1 MYREVPRRWALRLLH
16 PKLVVLV
23 VAKVKDKVN
32 AMAASWCMPVSA
44 NPPLM
49 VVSISPHRY
58 TYKLMKASGKF
69 TINVMPL
76 DKLKE
81 VHLCGTL
88 SGAEVDKIKAA
99 NLHTLESLKIET
111 PGLEEAIAILE
122 CKLFKS
128 VEAGDHV
135 LFIGQILAA
144 RVREDIFPKGTYS
157 IDRVKLLYHL
167 GGDKYTTTADYI
179 LKL

>member
-1 MYREVPRRWALRLLH
+1 MYQEVPKRLALRLLH

-23 VAKVKDKVN
+23 VTKANDKVN

-44 NPPLM
+44 NPPLI

-58 TYKLMKASGKF
+58 TYKLIKVSGEF
-69 TINVMPL
+69 TVNVMSL

-88 SGAEVDKIKAA
+88 SGAEVDKLRVA
-99 NLHTLESLKIET
+99 NLHILESLKVET
-111 PGLEEAIAILE
+111 PGLKEAVAILE

-135 LFIGQILAA
+135 LFIGRILAA
-144 RVREDIFPKGTYS
+144 RVREDVFSKGIYS
-157 IDRVKLLYHL
+157 VNKVKLLYHL
-167 GGDKYTTTADYI
+167 GGDKYTTTVSYM
-179 LKL
+179 LKP